1 MTEDHNHPTRSQQ
14 IFTLNLPVETVSLY
28 LLCCGL
34 IDEGRKAALKEIKN
48 IWNGSDE
55 ALLNALEELE
65 NRNIIRKVISD
76 DAGNDI
82 YRVMD
87 AGHWR

>member
-1 MTEDHNHPTRSQQ
+1 MTDNHNHPTRSQH
-14 IFTLNLPVETVSLY
+14 IFNLNLPVETVSLY

-34 IDEGRKAALKEIKN
+34 TDEGKNPSLKEITR

-55 ALLNALEELE
+55 ALHNAIEALEKK
-65 NRNIIRKVISD
+65 NIIRKVISD
-76 DAGNDI
+76 DEGNDI

-87 AGHWR
+87 AGNWR